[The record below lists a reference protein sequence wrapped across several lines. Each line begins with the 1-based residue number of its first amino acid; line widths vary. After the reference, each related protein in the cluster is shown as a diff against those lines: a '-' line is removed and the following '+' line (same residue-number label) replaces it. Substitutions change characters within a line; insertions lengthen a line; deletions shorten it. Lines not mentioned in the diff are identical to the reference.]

1 MLASSRKAVAS
12 VPTILKANYSAAA
25 AANGAQI
32 SSAKNGIKVASVQ
45 DASATAG
52 LAVVVKGG
60 VRGENSSNAGVSHF
74 LKNYGFKNTN
84 NRTAL
89 RIVREAEIA
98 GAVLSSSLTRESIV
112 YSAEFLKGDASQ
124 FAEILGDV
132 VSGQKFQDH
141 EFVDVSKQTALESAH
156 AYSTPAIAAIE
167 AAHNAAF
174 RNGLGNSLY
183 ASKTSRVSN
192 AAVKEYAQQLF
203 TSGNVALVGTNVDHE
218 ELKSYADAF
227 FNLGSGSAPQVS
239 SKYHGGELRLS
250 AVSPFANYVLAFEGV
265 ATGSKEFAAAQVLKH
280 ILGGEHV
287 AKWAN
292 GASLLAQASSKFSD
306 NVDINAFNFGYKDAG
321 LFGVQVNAPTDDIS
335 SALSAVAE
343 QLKAV
348 QKGVSSEDLKRGI
361 AQAKFA
367 AASPE
372 SRLDRLDVL
381 GRQAHGEEVAAYDN
395 VQADDVAKVAESI
408 LKSNSTA
415 VAVGNLHALPFADSL
430 SL

>member
-1 MLASSRKAVAS
+1 MFRKKNI
-12 VPTILKANYSAAA
+12 TFANS
-25 AANGAQI
+25 
-32 SSAKNGIKVASVQ
+32 
-45 DASATAG
+45 
-52 LAVVVKGG
+52 
-60 VRGENSSNAGVSHF
+60 F
-74 LKNYGFKNTN
+74 
-84 NRTAL
+84 
-89 RIVREAEIA
+89 
-98 GAVLSSSLTRESIV
+98 V
-112 YSAEFLKGDASQ
+112 YTSSQ
-124 FAEILGDV
+124 FAEVLGDV

-167 AAHNAAF
+167 AAHSAAF

-250 AVSPFANYVLAFEGV
+250 TVSPFANYVLAFEGV

-287 AKWAN
+287 AKWTN
-292 GASLLAQASSKFSD
+292 GASLLAQASSKFSG
-306 NVDINAFNFGYKDAG
+306 NVDINAFNFGYKDTG
-321 LFGVQVNAPTDDIS
+321 LFGVQVNAPTDEIS

-348 QKGVSSEDLKRGI
+348 QKGVSTEDIKRGI

-367 AASPE
+367 AASPD